1 MARSEER
8 NRRYYTPGTAAR
20 DFSAAPQIEYPSEND
35 ILKRRIKRR
44 AIRRA
49 NRRNFLYLLVILG
62 ITAVLFGVCVQ
73 YLSLRGVSSA
83 KSGQIATLQ
92 EELNQ
97 LKIKNDETQDDINTN
112 INYNDIYNKAKN
124 EYGMVYPGAV
134 QIRNYTIEDS
144 GYIKQ
149 YQNIP

>member
-1 MARSEER
+1 MARIEER
-8 NRRYYTPGTAAR
+8 VRKYYTPGTAAQKV
-20 DFSAAPQIEYPSEND
+20 SIAPQIEYPTEND

-44 AIRRA
+44 AIRRS
-49 NRRNFLYLLVILG
+49 NRRNFLSLLVILG
-62 ITAVLFGVCVQ
+62 ATAVLFGVCIQ

-83 KSGQIATLQ
+83 KAAQIATLQ

-112 INYNDIYNKAKN
+112 INYDDIYNKAKN
-124 EYGMVYPGAV
+124 EYGMVYPGEG

-149 YQNIP
+149 YQNVP

>member
-1 MARSEER
+1 MARIEER
-8 NRRYYTPGTAAR
+8 VRKYYTPGTAAQKV
-20 DFSAAPQIEYPSEND
+20 STAPQIEYPTEND

-44 AIRRA
+44 AIRRS
-49 NRRNFLYLLVILG
+49 NRRNFLSLLVILG
-62 ITAVLFGVCVQ
+62 ATAVLFGVCIQ

-83 KSGQIATLQ
+83 KAAQIATLQ

-112 INYNDIYNKAKN
+112 INYDDIYNKAKN
-124 EYGMVYPGAV
+124 EYGMVYPGEG

-149 YQNIP
+149 YQNVP

>member
-1 MARSEER
+1 M
-8 NRRYYTPGTAAR
+8 
-20 DFSAAPQIEYPSEND
+20 
-35 ILKRRIKRR
+35 
-44 AIRRA
+44 
-49 NRRNFLYLLVILG
+49 G

-124 EYGMVYPGAV
+124 EYGMVYPGAG